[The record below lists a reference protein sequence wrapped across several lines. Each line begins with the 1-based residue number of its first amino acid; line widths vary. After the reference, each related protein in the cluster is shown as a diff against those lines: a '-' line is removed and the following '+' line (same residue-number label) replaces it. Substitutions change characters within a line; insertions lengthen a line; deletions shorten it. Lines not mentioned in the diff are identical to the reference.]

1 MLLASALHPRRLF
14 VSVAMSAPPAI
25 ETCPLTAASRPLSS
39 VAPSNKLDI
48 ANLKAL
54 ISQALQLY
62 RSSNTWPPSKTFHLD
77 YDSKVVAT
85 KGLSAQTGRL
95 KNTAWH
101 ARRSEHS
108 PSQVHKLNYQ
118 DFYEGLAVDHPIKE
132 RQYIEEI
139 VKYERVGPD
148 VEIPSLEGDSS
159 SKYISAVRADVWTTE
174 CECCFPYI
182 AQLTSS
188 DTDLITKTN
197 CQ

>member
-1 MLLASALHPRRLF
+1 MNKYLILFCILDSVLSSFSPLF
-14 VSVAMSAPPAI
+14 VFPTMSAPPAI

-54 ISQALQLY
+54 VSQALQLY
-62 RSSNTWPPSKTFHLD
+62 RSSNTWPASKTFHLEH
-77 YDSKVVAT
+77 DSKVVAT
-85 KGLSAQTGRL
+85 KGQSAQSGRL

-101 ARRSEHS
+101 ARCSEHS
-108 PSQVHKLNYQ
+108 PSQSHKLTYD

-139 VKYERVGPD
+139 VKYERVGP
-148 VEIPSLEGDSS
+148 EIELPSLDGDAC

-174 CECCFPYI
+174 CKFFFP
-182 AQLTSS
+182 TF
-188 DTDLITKTN
+188 DL
-197 CQ
+197 